1 MKKKTIAM
9 ALAALTA
16 MMSLTACGGG
26 QTAESTAADGEK
38 EQYTIGVVQYATH
51 PSLDNCY
58 EGFALHEKW
67 NLRIL

>member
-26 QTAESTAADGEK
+26 QTAESTAAAGEK

-58 EGFALHEKW
+58 AVSYTHLDVYK
-67 NLRIL
+67 RQ

>member
-26 QTAESTAADGEK
+26 QTAESTTADGEK

-58 EGFALHEKW
+58 EGFVQGLAA
-67 NLRIL
+67 